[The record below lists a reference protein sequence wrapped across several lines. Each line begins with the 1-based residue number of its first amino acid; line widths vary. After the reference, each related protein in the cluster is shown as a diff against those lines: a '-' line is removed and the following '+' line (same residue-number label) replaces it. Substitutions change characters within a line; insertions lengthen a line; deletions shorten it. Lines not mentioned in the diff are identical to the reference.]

1 MFLCL
6 RQVTEEVLENQSEAF
21 AIRKTKVVTLVLTAL
36 PVWSAAATADGDSP
50 IIAFEGLA
58 TAFFK
63 NNCVS
68 CHGEKKQEDDFTLH
82 EVKT

>member
-1 MFLCL
+1 L

-21 AIRKTKVVTLVLTAL
+21 AMRKTKVVTLVLTAL

-63 NNCVS
+63 NNFVS

>member
-1 MFLCL
+1 LKY
-6 RQVTEEVLENQSEAF
+6 QSEAF
-21 AIRKTKVVTLVLTAL
+21 AIRKTKVVTLLLTAL
-36 PVWSAAATADGDSP
+36 PVWPAAATADGDSLT
-50 IIAFEGLA
+50 IAYEGLA

-63 NNCVS
+63 NNFVS

>member
-1 MFLCL
+1 
-6 RQVTEEVLENQSEAF
+6 VTEEVLENQSEAF
-21 AIRKTKVVTLVLTAL
+21 AIRKTKVVTLLLTAL
-36 PVWSAAATADGDSP
+36 PIWPAAATAVGNSP
-50 IIAFEGLA
+50 TIAFEGLA

-68 CHGEKKQEDDFTLH
+68 CHGEKKQEGDLTLH